1 MDDHVRMTIAAL
13 QRGRETV
20 GLARYAECISG
31 DVMACG
37 NVAFFPGSPAAAHPA
52 FAHWLRSGDRAAEEK
67 AAEGV
72 IERMRW
78 QLPESPQAASAR
90 RAAREAYPMVMQ
102 RLIGGSNGEVMLA
115 LEGPSRGKTQS
126 ARKLVQRKLGR
137 A

>member
-1 MDDHVRMTIAAL
+1 MTIAAL

-20 GLARYAECISG
+20 GLARYAERISG

-37 NVAFFPGSPAAAHPA
+37 NIAFFPGSPAAAHPA
-52 FAHWLRSGDRAAEEK
+52 FARWLRSRDQVVEGDVVA
-67 AAEGV
+67 GV

-90 RAAREAYPMVMQ
+90 RAARDAYPMVMQ
-102 RLIGGSNGEVMLA
+102 RLIGGTHGEVMLA
-115 LEGPSRGKTQS
+115 LEGPSRGKTQG
-126 ARKLVQRKLGR
+126 ARKLVQRELGR